1 MCDGGWLEFV
11 LVWLCGMMV
20 GAAPCFQFMSIERV
34 YRAGPRT
41 VTVKG
46 CILPRLS
53 SHRVGFVS
61 VKNYWWRVEG
71 SASLLAC
78 LLTCE
83 KG

>member
-1 MCDGGWLEFV
+1 VRRRVVRVCTSVVMWHDGGGGPMF
-11 LVWLCGMMV
+11 LV
-20 GAAPCFQFMSIERV
+20 MSIERV

-41 VTVKG
+41 VTVKVKG
-46 CILPRLS
+46 CIPRLS